1 MPGNWRGRV
10 LEAWKAAGVGMSTH
24 DEGLPQTL
32 EGKSVVVTGT
42 LEHFSRESAK
52 EAIERRGR
60 QGLRIGEQE
69 DGLGGRR
76 SQSRFEAT
84 KAEELGI
91 PIIDE
96 QQFDTLLATGDVQ

>member
-1 MPGNWRGRV
+1 
-10 LEAWKAAGVGMSTH
+10 MSTH

-52 EAIERRGR
+52 EAIERRG
-60 QGLRIGEQE
+60 GKASGSVSP
-69 DGLGGRR
+69 GRTDWVVVGANPG
-76 SQSRFEAT
+76 SKAT

>member
-1 MPGNWRGRV
+1 M
-10 LEAWKAAGVGMSTH
+10 
-24 DEGLPQTL
+24 
-32 EGKSVVVTGT
+32 VVTGT

-52 EAIERRGR
+52 EAIERRG
-60 QGLRIGEQE
+60 GKASG
-69 DGLGGRR
+69 
-76 SQSRFEAT
+76 SVSRKTDWVVVGANPGSKAT